1 MKNNKYEFMKQTG
14 ARRDHMGQQ
23 EGDLTLEQGIGVN
36 VDWDSVE
43 NMAVRQGTSHMAK
56 RVLAAASWGVLPT
69 PLWLS
74 RHGWEIEVV
83 CPDCGRALDGRLRK
97 G

>member
-1 MKNNKYEFMKQTG
+1 MKQTG
-14 ARRDHMGQQ
+14 ARRDQMGQH
-23 EGDLTLEQGIGVN
+23 EGDLTLEQAIGGS
-36 VDWDSVE
+36 VDWDSVAD
-43 NMAVRQGTSHMAK
+43 MAVRQGTSHMTK

-83 CPDCGRALDGRLRK
+83 CPECGRTQDLRHSI
-97 G
+97 GVWEG